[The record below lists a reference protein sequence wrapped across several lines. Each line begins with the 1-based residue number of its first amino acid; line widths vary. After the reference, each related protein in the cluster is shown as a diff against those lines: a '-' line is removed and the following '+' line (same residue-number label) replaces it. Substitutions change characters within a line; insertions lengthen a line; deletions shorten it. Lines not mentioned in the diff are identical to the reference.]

1 MKNKIKYFICF
12 VVSLFVFVSIL
23 LLLNVNGQDE
33 NTRGKIIVWSDENTY
48 DYINSVAQQYMTNN
62 IKSKIKV
69 VKVNEND
76 IENQLANA
84 LSIGEM
90 PNIIEINSDTLKRIQ
105 DQFDVSI
112 GFNNMDSF
120 ANNYSSNY
128 TSRMFQDG
136 KIENSIIAFPL
147 TTNPIV
153 LYLRDDMLKE
163 YGYKSI
169 NINTWEDLINM
180 GKDVFNKSGGK
191 IRILKATGRDYDYLI
206 SLLTMQAMEESNS
219 KIEIKEKVDKNI
231 ELLKEENI
239 LNYDEAGSY
248 LARLSSMEAMGEI
261 IGINQ
266 ECAWTANNAPA
277 ITNGSNRFYL
287 MEGKSLAV
295 INNDGNNNNKLAEK
309 FLGALTINSENII
322 NYVDNKLFLS
332 SLSVYNN
339 KQIEI
344 KYKNFD
350 GKSPL
355 VVMSNIAKKAPKI
368 NDYSLYKEIRN
379 DYIKSTN

>member
-136 KIENSIIAFPL
+136 KIEDSIIAFPL

>member
-1 MKNKIKYFICF
+1 
-12 VVSLFVFVSIL
+12 
-23 LLLNVNGQDE
+23 
-33 NTRGKIIVWSDENTY
+33 
-48 DYINSVAQQYMTNN
+48 
-62 IKSKIKV
+62 
-69 VKVNEND
+69 
-76 IENQLANA
+76 
-84 LSIGEM
+84 
-90 PNIIEINSDTLKRIQ
+90 
-105 DQFDVSI
+105 
-112 GFNNMDSF
+112 
-120 ANNYSSNY
+120 
-128 TSRMFQDG
+128 
-136 KIENSIIAFPL
+136 
-147 TTNPIV
+147 
-153 LYLRDDMLKE
+153 
-163 YGYKSI
+163 
-169 NINTWEDLINM
+169 
-180 GKDVFNKSGGK
+180 
-191 IRILKATGRDYDYLI
+191 
-206 SLLTMQAMEESNS
+206 MQAMEESNS